1 MVLDLMNYGIAS
13 VGVPAQTDEQL
24 NFTID
29 MLYVINY
36 IMSCFLSHLFDQTF
50 FVLDHST
57 SLYNIN
63 QKMGGNQNKVL
74 NEISINKIKVK
85 VF

>member
-13 VGVPAQTDEQL
+13 VGVPAKTDEQL

-36 IMSCFLSHLFDQTF
+36 NYNELFSFAFNWLTF
-50 FVLDHST
+50 FVLVPST
-57 SLYNIN
+57 SLLSII
-63 QKMGGNQNKVL
+63 QKMGGKP
-74 NEISINKIKVK
+74 K
-85 VF
+85 